1 MKTRNSPIIASTNN
15 NNDEA
20 KSSPRKAPPPS
31 LLSLDDVVDTATNV
45 TTAAASSPAKR
56 RKIDLEQ
63 KMMSGETTT
72 TVSTTAVGGGRS
84 ANHETALVEAAG
96 APSTSTNVVTT
107 NNNNTADVPSSIVHK
122 TAAVSTSTPNPTAGS
137 TGTKIET
144 IDVATILGVKPGD
157 RIEVKWNINE
167 EDDDDDDA
175 EEDPSSLMVVEGG
188 EKEKMGLP
196 KTEGE
201 DEEPLPQKLVT
212 TNNNNSSSSA
222 SSPAP
227 TGMVSVWWKATI
239 QKATGT
245 YHILD
250 DEEAT
255 SSGVDSST
263 FGAVAAVNAYNSAK
277 KPPSSSSSSA
287 AATTSSSATSAA
299 GKDEKVYNC
308 PKCAKRSMSK
318 QGLYTHYGMVHGGK
332 LSRDYPNLD
341 FLNNN
346 HNNHTQHQKKALPNV
361 RVPIYEIV
369 YDPLPQMGFPDY
381 STEEIAFI
389 SNVTLLNLST
399 EEMMNFRKEGDLAS
413 PAASSSASSPVGAV
427 LEGGSGEGGGKSELL
442 FADEATTTT
451 TTTNNP
457 NEICKEFRTEDDIRQ
472 YMNELMQKTMLSTG
486 LNSRMDTLPRSQQN
500 VIATRINK
508 ALEGLLGKIM
518 EETGRMEGGSRVVTA
533 EVVRRC
539 MDQMGR
545 V

>member
-31 LLSLDDVVDTATNV
+31 LSLDDVVDTD
-45 TTAAASSPAKR
+45 TTAADSSPAKR
-56 RKIDLEQ
+56 RKIDLQQ
-63 KMMSGETTT
+63 KMMSADET
-72 TVSTTAVGGGRS
+72 TTAVGGAS
-84 ANHETALVEAAG
+84 ANHETALVEAA
-96 APSTSTNVVTT
+96 PTSTNVAS
-107 NNNNTADVPSSIVHK
+107 NVHK
-122 TAAVSTSTPNPTAGS
+122 AAAVSSSN
-137 TGTKIET
+137 TKIET

-167 EDDDDDDA
+167 EDDDA
-175 EEDPSSLMVVEGG
+175 AEDPSSLMVDG
-188 EKEKMGLP
+188 EKKMGLP

-201 DEEPLPQKLVT
+201 DDEPLPQKLVT
-212 TNNNNSSSSA
+212 NNNNSSSSSA

-277 KPPSSSSSSA
+277 KPSSA
-287 AATTSSSATSAA
+287 AAATGTTSSSSATSAA

-308 PKCAKRSMSK
+308 PKCAKHSMSK

-341 FLNNN
+341 FLNPNN
-346 HNNHTQHQKKALPNV
+346 NNTHQKKPLPNV

-413 PAASSSASSPVGAV
+413 PAASSSSGSPVGAV
-427 LEGGSGEGGGKSELL
+427 LEGDGQGGGLL
-442 FADEATTTT
+442 FSDEVAAATNATATT

-486 LNSRMDTLPRSQQN
+486 LNSKMDLLPRSQQN

>member
-1 MKTRNSPIIASTNN
+1 MKTRNSPIIASTN

-31 LLSLDDVVDTATNV
+31 LSLDDVVDADTNAAT
-45 TTAAASSPAKR
+45 TTASSPAKR

-63 KMMSGETTT
+63 KVMSDETA
-72 TVSTTAVGGGRS
+72 TVSTTA
-84 ANHETALVEAAG
+84 NHETANVEPT
-96 APSTSTNVVTT
+96 PSTTNVT
-107 NNNNTADVPSSIVHK
+107 NNNATVTAAPSSNVHNA
-122 TAAVSTSTPNPTAGS
+122 AAVSSSNNTNSGS
-137 TGTKIET
+137 TSTKIET

-167 EDDDDDDA
+167 EDDADA
-175 EEDPSSLMVVEGG
+175 NVRVQEEGG
-188 EKEKMGLP
+188 EKKMMGLP

-201 DEEPLPQKLVT
+201 DEEPRPQKLD
-212 TNNNNSSSSA
+212 NNNNNNSSSA

-250 DEEAT
+250 DEEAN

-277 KPPSSSSSSA
+277 KPPSSSA
-287 AATTSSSATSAA
+287 AATTTTSTSAA

-308 PKCAKRSMSK
+308 PKCSKHSMSK

-341 FLNNN
+341 FLNNT
-346 HNNHTQHQKKALPNV
+346 NNNNNNNANNTHQKKALPNV

-413 PAASSSASSPVGAV
+413 PAASSSASSPIGAV
-427 LEGGSGEGGGKSELL
+427 LEGGGEGGLL
-442 FADEATTTT
+442 FADEVATTTT
-451 TTTNNP
+451 TTSNNP